1 MNGIFKRTLLATCLG
16 VAVGLA
22 GTALAAGSWLQ
33 YDQLGQA
40 SSGGSA
46 TGSSSGAT
54 GTSGS
59 STGTGSATTPG
70 TGSGTA
76 TGTSGTRS
84 GPMGASTGSGSASP
98 TSSIAQANAVFDQ
111 LDTNKDGVLSREEFS
126 RATIRMQ

>member
-40 SSGGSA
+40 SG
-46 TGSSSGAT
+46 GSSSGAT

-76 TGTSGTRS
+76 TGTSGTSS